1 MIHPY
6 PCSQHDRESG
16 RAQMSL
22 GSGWAAVEF
31 ILCFGWKH
39 EKFLPSQMRAIRGT
53 LHFVFSVSFFCMAFE
68 SVTVQGSSCP
78 ESSAIQKRRLCCCV
92 WPQCKD
98 NSVSLLFISVS
109 IQTLE
114 RLHLK
119 VLISLPKKRKQKK
132 YLVGKDKHSILMVS
146 LQRFR
151 NHWWKNFLLL
161 IIFIFGFYLWPS
173 V

>member
-6 PCSQHDRESG
+6 PCSQHGRESG

-53 LHFVFSVSFFCMAFE
+53 LHFVLSVSFFCMDFE
-68 SVTVQGSSCP
+68 SVTIQGSSCP

-109 IQTLE
+109 IQMWE

-119 VLISLPKKRKQKK
+119 VLISLPKKKKKRKQKIYIWWVK
-132 YLVGKDKHSILMVS
+132 INIVS
-146 LQRFR
+146 
-151 NHWWKNFLLL
+151 WWCLCRDSE
-161 IIFIFGFYLWPS
+161 IADGRIS
-173 V
+173 CCR